1 MSGTTTASGL
11 QQVTNYVV
19 YHEVGATTE
28 ITIYLQSGV
37 GHSVRPLRLD
47 EAQYM
52 LDILRNEKPL
62 FYDPAKRALRTS
74 YEPPGEAE

>member
-1 MSGTTTASGL
+1 MSGTTTASGF

-37 GHSVRPLRLD
+37 GHSVD
-47 EAQYM
+47 GCAVSGQ
-52 LDILRNEKPL
+52 
-62 FYDPAKRALRTS
+62 
-74 YEPPGEAE
+74 PGTASQGAS